1 MRTILCIYLVYIIL
15 QQNIIGLVHHKR
27 NILLALRPTQALII
41 TCRTLLRFCTNIV
54 KWTNDWKIVAVLIMS
69 VKTHINNT
77 CMKLLSCSTRA
88 CGNLL
93 WKVIRSCH
101 EVPEI
106 FYCKVIKKYQN
117 YNYSFIAACKKNYFY
132 D

>member
-54 KWTNDWKIVAVLIMS
+54 K
-69 VKTHINNT
+69 
-77 CMKLLSCSTRA
+77 
-88 CGNLL
+88 
-93 WKVIRSCH
+93 
-101 EVPEI
+101 
-106 FYCKVIKKYQN
+106 
-117 YNYSFIAACKKNYFY
+117 
-132 D
+132 